1 MNINTANS
9 PISNVNNTARPSL
22 DKVNNA
28 FTAKQTVPAESANQV
43 TVSDDAK
50 ISSHLDSLHKKDRA
64 EITSFMQGLDKNAP
78 NLNAQMSKA
87 PQSVREMAHK
97 LQMNMEEMSAAMP
110 KEGAN
115 TPAVKGNNSGSKGI
129 AAYNAIA
136 GQPKSAP
143 VTPINSGVNNVHKAL
158 VA

>member
-1 MNINTANS
+1 MNVNTANPS
-9 PISNVNNTARPSL
+9 ISNVKNTAQPPV
-22 DKVNNA
+22 DKASNA
-28 FTAKQTVPAESANQV
+28 FTARKTAQAEPANQV
-43 TVSDDAK
+43 TVSNDAK
-50 ISSHLDSLHKKDRA
+50 ISNHLDSLHKKDRT

-97 LQMNMEEMSAAMP
+97 LQMNMEEMAAAMP
-110 KEGAN
+110 KEGTGAQ
-115 TPAVKGNNSGSKGI
+115 AAKGNSAASKGI
-129 AAYNAIA
+129 SAYNAIA

-143 VTPINSGVNNVHKAL
+143 ATPINNGINNTHKAL